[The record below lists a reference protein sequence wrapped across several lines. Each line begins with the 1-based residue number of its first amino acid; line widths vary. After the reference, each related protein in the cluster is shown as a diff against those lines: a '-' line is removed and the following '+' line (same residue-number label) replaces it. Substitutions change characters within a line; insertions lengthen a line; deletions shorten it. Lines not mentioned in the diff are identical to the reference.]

1 LTEGAVPAWRA
12 AATPPPLREGPHLW
26 RAGLDRCRIDEN
38 LLEDGERVRARRFAF
53 AEDRRRFLAEHGL
66 RRRLLAAY
74 LGTTPA
80 ALRVEPDAMG
90 KPRLLGGA
98 LSFSGSESGGTAL
111 LAVARTG
118 ELGVDIERI
127 RPERADLRF
136 ARRYFHPAETAAL
149 EALDGEARL
158 RAFFATWTRKEAL
171 VKAVGQGLRIPLASF
186 RVGVLAD
193 EPAGPLAYEADWP
206 TSRDWRLLALPLGD
220 EAAGGLAL
228 GAAVPDPLLLDWAG
242 D

>member
-1 LTEGAVPAWRA
+1 MAGGAPPWRA
-12 AATPPPLREGPHLW
+12 CDAAPPLRQEPHLW
-26 RAGLDRCRIDEN
+26 RADLDRCRIDES
-38 LLEDGERVRARRFAF
+38 LLQESERARARRFAF
-53 AEDRRRFLAEHGL
+53 AEDRRHFLGEHGL

-74 LGTTPA
+74 LDTDPA
-80 ALRVEPDAMG
+80 SLVVEPDAMG
-90 KPRLLGGA
+90 KPRLRGGG

-149 EALDGEARL
+149 EALNGEARN

-186 RVGVLAD
+186 RVGVLTD
-193 EPAGPLAYEADWP
+193 EPAGPLAYEEDWP
-206 TSRDWRLLALPLGD
+206 AGRDWRLLALPLGA
-220 EAAGGLAL
+220 EAAGALAL